1 MKLTSLT
8 LLGLVALPVGIFA
21 QSTDDYVP
29 GQIVVKY
36 RGESLSTLAKIA
48 VRGTTQVRVPQISTE
63 IISLPIGQDVAATL
77 RTLKNDPNI
86 VFAEPSFKR
95 YLTNSNDPFLSQ
107 QYGLSQVKAFDA
119 WNLTKGSS
127 NAVVAVIDTGLRTT
141 HEDILG
147 KIAPG
152 GYNFSERNEN
162 LADSNGHGTHCA
174 GIVAATTNNALGVAS
189 AGYSARV
196 LPLKIFPNATSA
208 NSAAAIIAAADRG
221 ARIISMS
228 YGGPSRSQAE
238 QDAVNYAWSKNCILF
253 AAAGNEGSNDPAKIG
268 FPAQHINV
276 ISVGATNASDQR
288 ASYSNFGPKVLL
300 AGPGDRIASLGVQ
313 SDKQYVLM
321 SGTSMATPF
330 VASVAALIVGRNPQL
345 SNQRIREIL
354 FSSADK
360 VGDWVVNGRVNAFRA
375 VQQMGTVQTLP
386 IRSTLTEVSIPRI
399 DNVIEG
405 VNVQNLSAANM
416 LSAVR
421 ANDSVLFNVGSV
433 NRAAAGFIASVSGS
447 LRLEAPTNL
456 ADLQTLGFTFTS
468 RSMAGATAQV
478 SFFNNKTGTWVRVA
492 TVAMGGN
499 NLTTTVNITQAG
511 FANYVATNGTVRFM
525 VRNILPARTTP
536 VSYTFAVNHAGLT
549 GTFRSFAP

>member
-1 MKLTSLT
+1 MKRTSLT
-8 LLGLVALPVGIFA
+8 LLGLVALPMGVYA

-48 VRGTTQVRVPQISTE
+48 VRGTTQARVPQINTE
-63 IISLPIGQDVAATL
+63 IVNLPAGQDLQATL
-77 RTLKNDPNI
+77 RTLRSDSS
-86 VFAEPSFKR
+86 VVYAEPSYKR
-95 YLTNSNDPFLSQ
+95 YLNNSNDPLLSQ
-107 QYGLSQVKAFDA
+107 QYGLAQVKAFDA
-119 WNLTKGSS
+119 WNLSKGSS
-127 NAVVAVIDTGLRTT
+127 NTVVAVIDTGLRTT

-147 KIAPG
+147 RIAPG
-152 GYNFSERNEN
+152 GYNFSEKNDN
-162 LADSNGHGTHCA
+162 VSDANGHGTHCA
-174 GIVAATTNNALGVAS
+174 GIVAANTNNALGVAS

-238 QDAVNYAWSKNCILF
+238 QDAVNYAWSKNCVLF
-253 AAAGNEGSNDPAKIG
+253 AAAGNDGSNDPAKMG
-268 FPAQHINV
+268 FPAQHENV

-288 ASYSNFGPKVLL
+288 ASFSNFGPKVLL
-300 AGPGDRIASLGVQ
+300 AGPGERIASLGIG
-313 SDKQYVLM
+313 SDKQYVFM

-330 VASVAALIVGRNPQL
+330 VASVAALLIGKSPQL
-345 SNQRIREIL
+345 TNQRVREIL
-354 FSSADK
+354 FTSADK

-375 VQQMGTVQTLP
+375 LQQTGTTQILP
-386 IRSTLTEVSIPRI
+386 IRAALTEVSIPRI
-399 DNVIEG
+399 DNVVEG
-405 VNVQNLSAANM
+405 VNSQNLAAANI
-416 LSAVR
+416 LAAVR
-421 ANDSVLFNVGSV
+421 ANDTAFFNVGSV
-433 NRAAAGFIASVSGS
+433 NRNAAGFIASVSGS

-468 RSMAGATAQV
+468 RSITGSTAHV
-478 SFFNNKTGTWVRVA
+478 SLFNNKTNAWVRVTTA
-492 TVAMGGN
+492 AMTGDSSTINVNVA
-499 NLTTTVNITQAG
+499 QAD
-511 FANYVATNGTVRFM
+511 FANYVATNGAVRFM

-536 VSYTFAVNHAGLT
+536 VNYTFGVNHAGLT